1 MAHLA
6 AEKSV
11 VKVIADF
18 VYPNYTRP
26 WMRNERAAGS
36 GSGFCIALEVA
47 KLGGATPKNSK
58 TSTKAHNKSPK
69 PSKSSKAKKYILTN
83 AHCVLDAIRI
93 FIHRAGIAQNMPAK
107 VVYIVEECDLAI
119 LETDDAFLKD
129 MPALTFGGMPKKLS
143 KVYVMGYPL
152 GGMNMSL
159 TKGAVNRIQI
169 VPYLGFIKGIAIQVD
184 APINFGNSG
193 GPAVDA
199 DGKVVG
205 IAFYGEDDSKTQNMG
220 YLIPTMIVNYVLD
233 KFEAGIPHRG
243 LTDIAIRKQHVVN
256 RAMRKRYNLKD
267 SDPGL
272 VVIDSHIPEIKEDDV
287 LLSIDGITIDSDGTI
302 LLKDLI
308 SMDTNEVVPWETIVG
323 LRKEGDTV
331 TVGLIRDKKALTVEA
346 PVRVRK
352 WGVPCFNYQSP
363 NEYYMI
369 GGLVFVTFSYMY
381 FNERRTAGDSIQHLY
396 CVLYDSMG
404 NDSDRQYVVI
414 SDAFDTPLTEGY
426 KWLNHI
432 VQKINGKSFKSLN
445 EFRKIADELLI
456 SKKGYIELEISTE
469 GGRSKMILDV
479 ADVVAQ
485 QDQILADNGM
495 RVSKVA

>member
-1 MAHLA
+1 MAYLA

-36 GSGFCIALEVA
+36 GSGFCISLDVA
-47 KLGGATPKNSK
+47 KLGGATSKNSK
-58 TSTKAHNKSPK
+58 TS
-69 PSKSSKAKKYILTN
+69 SKSSTQPAKPSTQTKSSQAKKYILTN

-119 LETDDAFLKD
+119 LETDDAFIKD

-220 YLIPTMIVNYVLD
+220 YLIPTLIVNYVLD
-233 KFEAGIPHRG
+233 KFTAGLQHRG
-243 LTDIAIRKQHVVN
+243 LADLAIRTQTAN
-256 RAMRKRYNLKD
+256 NAAMRKRYNLKD

-272 VVIDSHIPEIKEDDV
+272 VIVESHIPEIKENDV
-287 LLSIDGITIDSDGTI
+287 LISVDGITIDSDGTI

-308 SMDTNEVVPWETIVG
+308 SMDTNEVVPWGTITG

-331 TVGLIRDKKALTVEA
+331 KVGLIRDKKAITVEA

-352 WGVPCFNYQSP
+352 WGVPYFNYQSP
-363 NEYYMI
+363 NEYYML

-381 FNERRTAGDSIQHLY
+381 FNERRAAGDSVQHLY
-396 CVLYDSMG
+396 CILYDSQG
-404 NDSDRQYVVI
+404 RDSDRQYVII
-414 SDAFDTPLTEGY
+414 SEALDTPLTEGY
-426 KWLNHI
+426 HHVNHV
-432 VQKINGKSFKSLN
+432 VQKINGKSFKSLG
-445 EFRKIADELLI
+445 EFRKIATEI
-456 SKKGYIELEISTE
+456 AETKKGYIELEVLAE
-469 GGRSKMILDV
+469 GGASRIVLDV
-479 ADVVAQ
+479 AEVVEQ

-495 RVSKVA
+495 RK